1 MANANAWI
9 SAANSAVQKA
19 VQARKAIEDNS
30 VDYSDLGRAAIRAE
44 AAEAVDA
51 VEANLAVGDAV
62 LTEGVRSK
70 LADVKSDLTNS
81 IVDIRKNERKAGM
94 LAAGA
99 GLVGAGYILKNR
111 KVDPNPMVAEY
122 DLLRSKYA
130 NQISQTDLDII
141 AKKQALA
148 DIETQINNLGSS
160 TTAASNSTLPP
171 NQQITPV
178 ATGDAPAG
186 SVDRGTVFNYL
197 TGEKKLS
204 RNQALGLMANIDRES
219 SFRIAPPGG
228 DGGNSFGM
236 LQWNN
241 TYGRSDLMKQMVPD
255 YQTNWKGQLD
265 HALSQNQLPE
275 YNKATSDFLNTDWA
289 TPQAAADAYM
299 RTWEIPADP
308 VAGSKK
314 HAGFLSGYSF

>member
-1 MANANAWI
+1 MI
-9 SAANSAVQKA
+9 
-19 VQARKAIEDNS
+19 
-30 VDYSDLGRAAIRAE
+30 
-44 AAEAVDA
+44 
-51 VEANLAVGDAV
+51 
-62 LTEGVRSK
+62 
-70 LADVKSDLTNS
+70 
-81 IVDIRKNERKAGM
+81 
-94 LAAGA
+94 
-99 GLVGAGYILKNR
+99 
-111 KVDPNPMVAEY
+111 AEY
-122 DLLRSKYA
+122 DLLRAKYD
-130 NQISQTDLDII
+130 NQISQNDLDII

-148 DIETQINNLGSS
+148 NIETQINNLGSS

-178 ATGDAPAG
+178 ATGEAMAG

-241 TYGRSDLMKQMVPD
+241 TYGRSDLMKQNVPD

-289 TPQAAADAYM
+289 TPQAAGDAWM
-299 RTWEIPADP
+299 RNWEIPADP

>member
-1 MANANAWI
+1 MANINNYINAAAASLNSANKIESALADNKIRFANMGVAAVNADANEVVQALRSKSAVDNAKTNANATVQGAQLQYDTDKSI
-9 SAANSAVQKA
+9 DKSLDAA
-19 VQARKAIEDNS
+19 
-30 VDYSDLGRAAIRAE
+30 
-44 AAEAVDA
+44 
-51 VEANLAVGDAV
+51 
-62 LTEGVRSK
+62 RSN
-70 LADVKSDLTNS
+70 V
-81 IVDIRKNERKAGM
+81 RKAGM

-99 GLVGAGYILKNR
+99 NSLAIANYLSNKKDQPNDMLTYMNNQMGALNTRILENDANIR
-111 KVDPNPMVAEY
+111 KRQQELDAFGKVNTS
-122 DLLRSKYA
+122 SK
-130 NQISQTDLDII
+130 
-141 AKKQALA
+141 
-148 DIETQINNLGSS
+148 S
-160 TTAASNSTLPP
+160 TTDQSQQ
-171 NQQITPV
+171 NQTISPV
-178 ATGDAPAG
+178 ATGEAPAG

-197 TGEKKLS
+197 TGEKGLS

-241 TYGRSDLMKQMVPD
+241 TYGRSDLMMKNVPD

-289 TPQAAADAYM
+289 TPQAAGDAFM
-299 RTWEIPADP
+299 RTWERPADP

-314 HAGFLSGYSF
+314 HAGFISGYNF